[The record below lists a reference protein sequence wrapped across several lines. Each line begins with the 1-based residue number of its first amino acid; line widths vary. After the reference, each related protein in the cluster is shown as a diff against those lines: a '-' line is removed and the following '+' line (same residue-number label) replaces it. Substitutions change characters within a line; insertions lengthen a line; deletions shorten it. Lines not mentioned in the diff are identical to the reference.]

1 MGLLG
6 TAMTGTTAATKA
18 VTATGGTEET
28 SNGAGRCHHRDFF
41 SLSILRILTVFLL
54 AGLQYDLA
62 PTTTT

>member
-6 TAMTGTTAATKA
+6 TAMAGTMGLGD
-18 VTATGGTEET
+18 VTIVI
-28 SNGAGRCHHRDFF
+28 FF
-41 SLSILRILTVFLL
+41 SLSILRIQMVFLL